1 MRYGDPKRYQTQVQ
15 IADGSRRDAA
25 ILALQAA
32 QPLAWGTTTLVAGTK
47 AVALAAITAGSTV
60 ILAVKTLGG
69 TIGVL
74 SYTVSAGVG
83 FTITSLS
90 ALDVSS
96 ISWVVMP

>member
-47 AVALAAITAGSTV
+47 AVALAAIAAGSTV
-60 ILAVKTLGG
+60 TYSVKTLAG
-69 TIGVL
+69 TTGLL
-74 SYTVSAGVG
+74 SHTIAAGVG

-90 ALDVSS
+90 PLDTSSVSYL
-96 ISWVVMP
+96 VMP